1 MGKRKLIKII
11 TVQGVLSKKEILG
24 PEFKGNKPGINGI
37 RTRKA
42 IATNQIL
49 FYGVSVCYSFE
60 MKKKSPHIRKE
71 KSLPFSVAF
80 WHSFFSDAPV
90 SSSHPCSPVLH
101 GIPVSIHQGK
111 KTWAH

>member
-49 FYGVSVCYSFE
+49 PYGVSVCYSFE
-60 MKKKSPHIRKE
+60 IKKKIASYQEGKITAIPR
-71 KSLPFSVAF
+71 
-80 WHSFFSDAPV
+80 
-90 SSSHPCSPVLH
+90 VLL
-101 GIPVSIHQGK
+101 
-111 KTWAH
+111 T